1 VEDTVNPP
9 RGADLAVDAL
19 AVRFGGLRAVDG
31 VSLRVDPGEVVGLIG
46 PNGAGKTT
54 LFNAVSGQ
62 VRVCGG
68 RVVLDG
74 RDVTRLAPWRRA
86 GLGVARTFQHG
97 GLVPD
102 ASVAANVAMAQHTT
116 MRTGAVRGILGL
128 ARAEE
133 DDLRRRATE
142 TLRRLGLGSVADL
155 AVGGLSQGLQK
166 RVQVACAVVRRP
178 RLLLLDEPSAGLDPA
193 ETADLAT
200 RLVELQAEIGCSVLV
215 IDHDLRLVRHLARRV
230 VVLSNGGVLAE
241 GTWEE
246 IRSDPA
252 VVAAYLGPGT
262 ELERGRPGGT
272 VAAGVGVTV
281 GGREDTR
288 V

>member
-1 VEDTVNPP
+1 MNAPG
-9 RGADLAVDAL
+9 GAELAADGL

-62 VRVCGG
+62 VRLCGG

-86 GLGVARTFQHG
+86 SLGVARTFQHG
-97 GLVPD
+97 GLVRE
-102 ASVAANVAMAQHTT
+102 ASAVANVVMAQHAT
-116 MRTGAVRGILGL
+116 MHTGAVRGLLGL

-133 DDLRRRATE
+133 NDLRRRAAE
-142 TLRRLGLGSVADL
+142 TLWRLGLSSVADL
-155 AVGGLSQGLQK
+155 AVGGLSHGLQK
-166 RVQVACAVVRRP
+166 RVQVACALVRRP
-178 RLLLLDEPSAGLDPA
+178 RLLLLDEPSAGLDLA

-200 RLVELQAEIGCSVLV
+200 RVAALQTESGCSVLV
-215 IDHDLRLVRHLARRV
+215 IDHDLRLVRHLAGRI
-230 VVLSNGGVLAE
+230 VVLCNGRVLAE
-241 GTWEE
+241 GTWEQ

-252 VVAAYLGPGT
+252 VVAAYLGPAT
-262 ELERGRPGGT
+262 ALEAGPPAGA
-272 VAAGVGVTV
+272 VAAGVGAPAA
-281 GGREDTR
+281 GKEAFDA
-288 V
+288 

>member
-1 VEDTVNPP
+1 MGDTVNAPP
-9 RGADLAVDAL
+9 GAELAVDEL
-19 AVRFGGLRAVDG
+19 SVRFGGLRAVDAL
-31 VSLRVDPGEVVGLIG
+31 SLRVDPGEVVGLIG

-74 RDVTRLAPWRRA
+74 REVTRLAPWRRA

-97 GLVPD
+97 GLVRD
-102 ASVAANVAMAQHTT
+102 VSVAANVVMAQHAT
-116 MRTGAVRGILGL
+116 MRTGAVRGLLGL

-133 DDLRRRATE
+133 DDLRRRAAE
-142 TLRRLGLGSVADL
+142 TLWRLGLGSVADL
-155 AVGGLSQGLQK
+155 TVGSLSHGLQK

-200 RLVELQAEIGCSVLV
+200 RLAALQAESGCSVLV
-215 IDHDLRLVRHLARRV
+215 IDHDLRLVRHLAGRV
-230 VVLSNGGVLAE
+230 VVLANGKVLAE

-246 IRSDPA
+246 IRSEPA
-252 VVAAYLGPGT
+252 VVAADLGPDA
-262 ELERGRPGGT
+262 ELEK
-272 VAAGVGVTV
+272 
-281 GGREDTR
+281 EDR
-288 V
+288 HA

>member
-1 VEDTVNPP
+1 VEDGVNAPG
-9 RGADLAVDAL
+9 GAELSVEGV

-31 VSLRVDPGEVVGLIG
+31 VSLRVHPGEVVGLIG

-62 VRVCGG
+62 VRVSGG

-74 RDVTRLAPWRRA
+74 ADVTDRAPWRRA
-86 GLGVARTFQHG
+86 SLGVARTFQHG
-97 GLVPD
+97 GLLQD
-102 ASVAANVAMAQHTT
+102 ASVAANVVMAQHVT

-133 DDLRRRATE
+133 GDLCRRAAE
-142 TLRRLGLGSVADL
+142 TLRRLGLDHVADL
-155 AVGGLSQGLQK
+155 PVGRLSHGLQK

-178 RLLLLDEPSAGLDPA
+178 RLLLLDEPSAGLDPT

-200 RLVELQAEIGCSVLV
+200 RLVALQAEAGCSVLV
-215 IDHDLRLVRHLARRV
+215 IDHDLRLVRHLTQRV
-230 VVLSNGGVLAE
+230 VVLSHGAVLAE
-241 GTWEE
+241 GTWDE

-252 VVAAYLGPGT
+252 VVAAYLGPGE
-262 ELERGRPGGT
+262 ELETGDT
-272 VAAGVGVTV
+272 VTAGVWVPV
-281 GGREDTR
+281 GEREDTHA
-288 V
+288 